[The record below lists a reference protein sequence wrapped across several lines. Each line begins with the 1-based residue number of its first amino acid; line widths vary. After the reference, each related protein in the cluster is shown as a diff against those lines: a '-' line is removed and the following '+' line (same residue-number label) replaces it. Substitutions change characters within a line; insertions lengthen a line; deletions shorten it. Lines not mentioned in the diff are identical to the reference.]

1 MLYLTKRFD
10 KYFWDGNENL
20 SGEFKLKRILEY
32 ASFPDLIHF
41 PVSEMK
47 EYLPKLD
54 IDKLRTGQKRKDF
67 IKLIK
72 PYVDKFQS
80 WDEIFK
86 EILLSLK

>member
-1 MLYLTKRFD
+1 MD
-10 KYFWDGNENL
+10 KYFWDGEQNL

-41 PVSEMK
+41 PISEMK

-72 PYVDKFQS
+72 PHIDRFQN
-80 WDEIFK
+80 WDEIFE
-86 EILLSLK
+86 EILSSLK

>member
-1 MLYLTKRFD
+1 LRKRMD
-10 KYFWDGNENL
+10 KYFWDGEQNM

-41 PVSEMK
+41 PISEMK
-47 EYLPKLD
+47 EYLPTLD

-72 PYVDKFQS
+72 PYVDRFQN
-80 WDEIFK
+80 WDEIFE
-86 EILLSLK
+86 EILTSLK